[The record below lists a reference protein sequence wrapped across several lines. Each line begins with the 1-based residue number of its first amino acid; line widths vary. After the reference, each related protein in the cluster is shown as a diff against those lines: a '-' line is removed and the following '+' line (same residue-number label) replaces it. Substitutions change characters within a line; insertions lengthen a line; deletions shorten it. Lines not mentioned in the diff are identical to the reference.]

1 MLPDSPYRSQLI
13 HIRSVSVMNKRVPN
27 LVFSCMLALACSP
40 SLAVQVVSCEQHWVQ
55 LAKEL
60 GGDRVSVRSLLSAN
74 EDPHHISPGLKAVL
88 SIRAADLL
96 ICNDIRDEPHLG
108 AAIKASGNPK
118 VQSGGV
124 GYIEAAAYVAT
135 SAIKPSGQRF
145 AWRHVHNDP
154 HNILIVAKVFSDRL
168 AQLDPEN
175 ALEYHTR
182 YLAFSTKWND
192 AIRRWEKKA
201 IPLHD
206 LAVIEL
212 RQSCAYLCRW
222 LGIREVAKL
231 ESREFPSRGAATMRR
246 AVAAAIRDRITMV
259 VRGPYHSSAAV
270 EWLQR
275 QEKVPVAVLLMPISE
290 TGSRDLYSMFDDAI
304 NRMLTAASHG

>member
-1 MLPDSPYRSQLI
+1 MRGNERDQT
-13 HIRSVSVMNKRVPN
+13 
-27 LVFSCMLALACSP
+27 
-40 SLAVQVVSCEQHWVQ
+40 
-55 LAKEL
+55 
-60 GGDRVSVRSLLSAN
+60 VR
-74 EDPHHISPGLKAVL
+74 
-88 SIRAADLL
+88 
-96 ICNDIRDEPHLG
+96 
-108 AAIKASGNPK
+108 
-118 VQSGGV
+118 
-124 GYIEAAAYVAT
+124 
-135 SAIKPSGQRF
+135 QRF
-145 AWRHVHNDP
+145 AWRHAHNDP

-231 ESREFPSRGAATMRR
+231 ESREFPSRGTATMRR

-270 EWLQR
+270 SGYSGKR
-275 QEKVPVAVLLMPISE
+275 KFLLRFFLCRSVRPAHGTCTRCLMTRS
-290 TGSRDLYSMFDDAI
+290 TGCSRRRRTVKRILA
-304 NRMLTAASHG
+304 AASTSVRIAACGREQIFVKSLFRPTTVGQCAPIQS